1 MSAENIYEYL
11 CGLERAIDEMES
23 IIHDRESRIDDL
35 HLRMANA
42 EMAALAAR
50 RESEDFA
57 AKISRDAQRY
67 IEVEVQA
74 RLDAAVNDRIDSL
87 IRHERQKFEQELE
100 AFKAQLMADAEAAA
114 LAESAAASPA
124 TSHAPKFQKSARK
137 SVPQIDLFTQTLGAD
152 SPDPASTEAPSTEAA
167 SIQTETSIAVIT
179 TAAAL
184 PPALPAVL
192 PSVPPSAPTAQNTTK
207 QAAGPADWGKTHK
220 VANDASALIL
230 ADKLDSTIDKVQ
242 RLLREAAG

>member
-23 IIHDRESRIDDL
+23 IIHDRESQIDDL
-35 HLRMANA
+35 HLRLANA
-42 EMAALAAR
+42 EMNALAAR

-87 IRHERQKFEQELE
+87 IRHERQKFEEELE
-100 AFKAQLMADAEAAA
+100 AFKAQLMADTEAAA
-114 LAESAAASPA
+114 LSEAAAEPAAPTLA

-137 SVPQIDLFTQTLGAD
+137 PTPPQVDLFSETIIVESNDLAHESAVVEQSPPSAKVPQA
-152 SPDPASTEAPSTEAA
+152 AKAAPST
-167 SIQTETSIAVIT
+167 Q
-179 TAAAL
+179 
-184 PPALPAVL
+184 PAQPA
-192 PSVPPSAPTAQNTTK
+192 PKSVGNH
-207 QAAGPADWGKTHK
+207 ADWSKTHK

>member
-35 HLRMANA
+35 HLRLANA

-74 RLDAAVNDRIDSL
+74 RLDAAVHDRIDSL

-152 SPDPASTEAPSTEAA
+152 SSDPASTEAPSTEAA
-167 SIQTETSIAVIT
+167 SIQTETSVAVIT
-179 TAAAL
+179 AAAAL
-184 PPALPAVL
+184 PPALPAIPL
-192 PSVPPSAPTAQNTTK
+192 SAHSQNQTK
-207 QAAGPADWGKTHK
+207 PAAGPADWGKTHK

>member
-23 IIHDRESRIDDL
+23 IIHDRESQIDDL
-35 HLRMANA
+35 HLRLANA
-42 EMAALAAR
+42 EMNALAAR
-50 RESEDFA
+50 RESEDFTT
-57 AKISRDAQRY
+57 KISRDAQRY

-87 IRHERQKFEQELE
+87 IRHERQKFEEELE

-114 LAESAAASPA
+114 LSEAAAEPAAPTLA

-137 SVPQIDLFTQTLGAD
+137 STPPQVDLF
-152 SPDPASTEAPSTEAA
+152 S
-167 SIQTETSIAVIT
+167 ETIIVESNDFAHESAV
-179 TAAAL
+179 
-184 PPALPAVL
+184 VEQ
-192 PSVPPSAPTAQNTTK
+192 SPPSAKAP
-207 QAAGPADWGKTHK
+207 QAAKPASNTQPVQPAQKSAGNHSDWSKTHK

>member
-23 IIHDRESRIDDL
+23 IIHDRESQIDDL
-35 HLRMANA
+35 HLRLANA
-42 EMAALAAR
+42 EMNALAAR

-87 IRHERQKFEQELE
+87 IRHERQKFEEELE

-114 LAESAAASPA
+114 RSEAAAEAAAGAAAEVAAPTLA

-137 SVPQIDLFTQTLGAD
+137 STPPQVDLFSEPTIVEHNDLAHV
-152 SPDPASTEAPSTEAA
+152 PVAA
-167 SIQTETSIAVIT
+167 EQS
-179 TAAAL
+179 
-184 PPALPAVL
+184 
-192 PSVPPSAPTAQNTTK
+192 PPSAKAP
-207 QAAGPADWGKTHK
+207 QAAKPASNTQPVQPAQKSAGNHADWSKTHK